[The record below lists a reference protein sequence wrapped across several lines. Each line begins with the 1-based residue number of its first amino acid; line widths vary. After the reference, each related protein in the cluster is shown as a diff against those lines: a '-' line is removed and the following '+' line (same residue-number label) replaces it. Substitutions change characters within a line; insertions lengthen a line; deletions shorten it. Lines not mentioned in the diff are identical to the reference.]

1 MSFLDF
7 RPAFDALDADRDG
20 RISSED
26 LKSVGAV
33 ISSVE
38 IGSMISAADT
48 DRNGYVEFKEF
59 EDMLMIKKSKVRSD
73 GSLMKEVFRVMDRDG
88 DGKVGFD
95 DLKAFLQSARI
106 FVPEEEIK
114 EMIKMGG
121 ADGTGGVGFQ
131 TLLHILA
138 GN

>member
-26 LKSVGAV
+26 LKSAGAV
-33 ISSVE
+33 ISSGE

-59 EDMLMIKKSKVRSD
+59 EDMLMVKSKARND
-73 GSLMKEVFRVMDRDG
+73 GVMEEVFRVMDLDG
-88 DGKVGFD
+88 DGKVGFH
-95 DLKAFLQSARI
+95 DLKVFLQSARI
-106 FVPEEEIK
+106 FVSDEEIK
-114 EMIKMGG
+114 YMIKMGG
-121 ADGTGGVGFQ
+121 ADETDGVSFQ
-131 TLLHILA
+131 TLLNILA